1 MEGMQQLADRILYTP
16 GWEAAQLVAM
26 MLGFGCIFI
35 IVLGGA
41 KRGPAR
47 VFAFSGIGLM
57 LLGVMASMFFEEI
70 VFTWPELPQARKLPY
85 LLSFAGFLLFI
96 VMLIHS
102 ATKLVT
108 GGLFVYFPRL
118 FTRGEQ
124 RAEAVAALRPGFL
137 WGLASA
143 VLFALSLIGYH
154 GLDLMLGRTVT
165 AGG

>member
-1 MEGMQQLADRILYTP
+1 
-16 GWEAAQLVAM
+16 
-26 MLGFGCIFI
+26 
-35 IVLGGA
+35 
-41 KRGPAR
+41 
-47 VFAFSGIGLM
+47 
-57 LLGVMASMFFEEI
+57 MAGSS
-70 VFTWPELPQARKLPY
+70 TRKLRIASALRP
-85 LLSFAGFLLFI
+85 STNGSRACR
-96 VMLIHS
+96 

-108 GGLFVYFPRL
+108 GGLFIYFPRL

-143 VLFALSLIGYH
+143 VVFAVSLIGYH